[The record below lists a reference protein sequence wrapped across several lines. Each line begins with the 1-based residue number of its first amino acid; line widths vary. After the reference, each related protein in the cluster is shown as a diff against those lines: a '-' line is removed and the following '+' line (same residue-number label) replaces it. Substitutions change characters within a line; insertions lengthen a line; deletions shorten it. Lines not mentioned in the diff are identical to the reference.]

1 MDLYDKINLLQNRQN
16 QLSNEANLEQLKANE
31 AELKKLRLQ
40 LKQEAEKKAKQPKCP
55 HCGGGCEQGFDR
67 CKNCS
72 QEVIWCGHLV
82 GKPGTMNELQQKL
95 EQYKVAKLEKAERDE
110 TNKRNQRIQ
119 KQKQLERQR
128 TEAATLI
135 KQKRVTYFL
144 IVPVSIFVIIYGIPF
159 MLRLCGC
166 IPWDG

>member
-31 AELKKLRLQ
+31 AELKKLRQQ
-40 LKQEAEKKAKQPKCP
+40 LKQEAEKKAKKPKCP

-82 GKPGTMNELQQKL
+82 GKPGTIDELQQKM
-95 EQYKVAKLEKAERDE
+95 EQYKVAKQEKAKRDE
-110 TNKRNQRIQ
+110 ENRRSQRIQ
-119 KQKQLERQR
+119 KQKQQERQR
-128 TEAATLI
+128 TEATTLI
-135 KQKRVTYFL
+135 KLKGVMCCL
-144 IVPVSIFVIIYGIPF
+144 IVPVSIFVIIVGIPF

-166 IPWDG
+166 IPWDS

>member
-95 EQYKVAKLEKAERDE
+95 EQYKVAKLEKAERNKA
-110 TNKRNQRIQ
+110 NKRNQRIQ
-119 KQKQLERQR
+119 KQKQLERQKEEH
-128 TEAATLI
+128 TLWNQDISGVLMLGCGGIFAIGLLFFIIAFIAAAI
-135 KQKRVTYFL
+135 R
-144 IVPVSIFVIIYGIPF
+144 SG
-159 MLRLCGC
+159 
-166 IPWDG
+166 